1 MKLYDAEFAFHPLAV
16 RLLILERTGLSLEV
30 QQVNLFQFDN
40 HKPPYSTEIN
50 PGREEVPALVLDEGT
65 ILTDTVA
72 KFEYLDEIAS
82 RGESLYGTTPEER
95 AQTRMMLRRGDLEL
109 AQPILAWWRN
119 DPDTIKY
126 YKGTRLPIPEARLI
140 QKIQI
145 NQNLNR
151 WDLELEKKQFLCGNR
166 FSAADIFV
174 WGILKLVPDTEWV
187 YDSSRKNFMTWWN
200 NIDGREKSKLAL
212 STFAD
217 TINV

>member
-1 MKLYDAEFAFHPLAV
+1 MKLYDAGFGFHPLAV
-16 RLLILERTGLSLEV
+16 RLLILERGGLSLDV
-30 QQVNLFQFDN
+30 QQVNLFDFEN

-50 PGREEVPALVLDEGT
+50 PGREEVPALVLHDGT

-72 KFEYLDEIAS
+72 KFEYLDEIA
-82 RGESLYGTTPEER
+82 RGGESLYGMTPEER
-95 AQTRMMLRRGDLEL
+95 ARTRMMLRRGDIEL

-119 DPDTIKY
+119 DPDSIKY

-151 WDLELEKKQFLCGNR
+151 WDLELQGKQFLCGDR

-174 WGILKLVPDTEWV
+174 WGILKLIPDTEWV
-187 YDSSRKNFMTWWN
+187 YDSSRKNFMGWWQ
-200 NIDGREKSKLAL
+200 NIDEREKSKEALA
-212 STFAD
+212 TFPPRVD
-217 TINV
+217 V